1 MISFEQISKTQFEND
16 CPTGDYDKIK
26 LPVRAT
32 NNSAGYDFYM
42 TQDVTL
48 SPKESTVIPTGIR
61 WYTDGQFFLMIVPR
75 SGLGF
80 KYQLGLANTVG
91 IIDADYYN
99 ADNEGHIMVK
109 LVNNGDKPV
118 SIKHG
123 ERFCQGIIIPY
134 LTQTYDS
141 ILSNNRTGGF
151 GSSDEL
157 G

>member
-1 MISFEQISKTQFEND
+1 MISFEQISKTQFES
-16 CPTGDYDKIK
+16 DYDKIK

-48 SPKESTVIPTGIR
+48 SPKESVVIPTGIR
-61 WYTDGQFFLMIVPR
+61 WYTNGQFFLMIVPR

-109 LVNNGDKPV
+109 LVNNGNKPI
-118 SIKHG
+118 SIKQG
-123 ERFCQGIIIPY
+123 ERFCQGIIMPY

-157 G
+157 D